1 MQRPDLAP
9 RAQRHHERF
18 VSLYLPRSASHYRD
32 RMATKERSPRT
43 VKTIDR
49 ELAQAAYRRM
59 MHGDNEISRRSN
71 MAAIDVLL
79 DERLR
84 VAGR

>member
-1 MQRPDLAP
+1 
-9 RAQRHHERF
+9 
-18 VSLYLPRSASHYRD
+18 
-32 RMATKERSPRT
+32 MATKERSPRT